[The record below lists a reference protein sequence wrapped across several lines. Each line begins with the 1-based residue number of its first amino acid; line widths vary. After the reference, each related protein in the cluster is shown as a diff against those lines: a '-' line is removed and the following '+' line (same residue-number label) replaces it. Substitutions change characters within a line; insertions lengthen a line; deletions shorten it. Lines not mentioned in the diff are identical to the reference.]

1 MTAHDVYFV
10 VRGVQDLF
18 LSPLRVAKRKHYHP
32 GDDGD
37 VEHVLGPEG
46 HNKDNVELQ
55 VYLTSK

>member
-1 MTAHDVYFV
+1 MMFV
-10 VRGVQDLF
+10 LEFGGYKTCF
-18 LSPLRVAKRKHYHP
+18 LSPLRVAERKHYHP